1 MTQDT
6 NKLGQD
12 YAAALEMM
20 KAQQE
25 MMLKMQEQM
34 MKMQEQLNQKE
45 NSEEEMKEIEE
56 IKEEGIL
63 PEIEIRKIKSVY
75 SDNRGTI
82 EEIRKVYNS
91 DAATFTDNR
100 GTRILVEVPS
110 NINKYI
116 NDSEGILEDAITKN
130 SDKILS
136 GYYTYSQVKNMLPY
150 IDVVNEVEKGKI
162 ITEIPGGLNFIMTY
176 AYHILNEEGS
186 DVALEKAICVSLASE
201 QYSFITSVVLEHL
214 KYDKN
219 ITEITQK
226 DVVESIGEEH
236 LIKFEKNIDNWKK
249 LDIEEALGYTNIKQ
263 RSIRNKTIST
273 DGKVTKGGLAGVAT
287 GAAVGSVIPIVGTVI
302 GGLIGG
308 AVGIGVTANEVTDEN
323 FNAMLDIV
331 YKEAHNLSLEYLLT
345 DKEWEDYKD
354 KFNDKFDVELL
365 ENMFKSTNRNEF
377 ARKILVKLLEE
388 SDIRDYREE
397 IFFENELNAKEILDK
412 IKEVLSTYKI

>member
-1 MTQDT
+1 MKQDT
-6 NKLGQD
+6 NKLAQD
-12 YAAALEMM
+12 YATALEIM

-25 MMLKMQEQM
+25 MIMKMQEQM

-45 NSEEEMKEIEE
+45 NSEEEIKEV
-56 IKEEGIL
+56 EEGIL

-75 SDNRGTI
+75 SDARGTI
-82 EEIRKVYNS
+82 EEIRKVYNF
-91 DAATFTDNR
+91 DADTFTDNN
-100 GTRILVEVPS
+100 GTRLLVEVPS

-116 NDSEGILEDAITKN
+116 NDSEGILEDAISKN

-176 AYHILNEEGS
+176 AYHILNEESS

-263 RSIRNKTIST
+263 RSIRDKTIST
-273 DGKVTKGGLAGVAT
+273 NGKVTKGGIAGVAT
-287 GAAVGSVIPIVGTVI
+287 GAAVGSVIPIVGTVV

-308 AVGIGVTANEVTDEN
+308 AVGIGATANEVTDEN
-323 FNAMLDIV
+323 SNAMLDIV
-331 YKEAHNLSLEYLLT
+331 YKEAHNLSFEYLLT
-345 DKEWEDYKD
+345 DKEWEDYKE
-354 KFNDKFDVELL
+354 KFKVKFDIELL
-365 ENMFKSTNRNEF
+365 GNMFKSTNRNEF
-377 ARKILVKLLEE
+377 ARKILVELLEE

-397 IFFENELNAKEILDK
+397 IFFENELNTKEILDK
-412 IKEVLSTYKI
+412 IKEVLSTYKLV